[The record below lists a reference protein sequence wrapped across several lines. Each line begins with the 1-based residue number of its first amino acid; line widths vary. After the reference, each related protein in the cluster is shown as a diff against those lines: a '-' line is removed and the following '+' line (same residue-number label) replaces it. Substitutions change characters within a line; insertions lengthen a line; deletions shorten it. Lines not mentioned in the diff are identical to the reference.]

1 MSGLSSRICS
11 WLSSLLSHSI
21 SDCTNYGQSLGVKCS
36 LTHPFSLLNLVLL
49 SQVPETNQP
58 TRTKQNFR
66 NVVFSTNKKYN
77 PTDWRFWCYRNCSH
91 FCSSFVHSLGDVCLG
106 EQTSKRETGRA
117 VLTVLNRLNNGQ
129 PIFFPPPFYRFYHI
143 CFYFFL
149 WVKDWN
155 LYKSRLWYI
164 LVGNWR
170 NWIKSD

>member
-1 MSGLSSRICS
+1 MYFFFSPYRRWKEQFICLRHSYELFKMSGLSSRICS

-129 PIFFPPPFYRFYHI
+129 PIFSPLLSTAFIIFVSIF
-143 CFYFFL
+143 
-149 WVKDWN
+149 
-155 LYKSRLWYI
+155 SS
-164 LVGNWR
+164 G
-170 NWIKSD
+170 